1 MKGQNLFMTLC
12 PGQSFREKIH
22 NEGVRLLIWFQF
34 LRLANSQLQM
44 SIATRLGDVLDFG
57 QLLKP
62 FATINLPQSPTF
74 LGNYCKGVKIYHFW
88 ATIIDIWRFFS
99 GHTANYPHFFFQI
112 WLGVPLPILQLRSR
126 KEIPARNL
134 QRFPDRNV
142 EGLRDGAAV
151 RNGKVLG
158 IHEILQVR
166 LSYTLN
172 K

>member
-1 MKGQNLFMTLC
+1 MKGQNLFTTLC

-62 FATINLPQSPTF
+62 FATINFPQSPTF

-99 GHTANYPHFFFQI
+99 GHTA
-112 WLGVPLPILQLRSR
+112 L
-126 KEIPARNL
+126 E
-134 QRFPDRNV
+134 
-142 EGLRDGAAV
+142 
-151 RNGKVLG
+151 
-158 IHEILQVR
+158 
-166 LSYTLN
+166 
-172 K
+172 